1 MGITSRTQCDTR
13 EVGFPLFDIGA
24 GSSSRVGIKYA
35 HDNPTTRQ
43 PTTRAATKRSR
54 RSCASGGKKC
64 FSDGGPSEV
73 FRGLCRLFLKPVS
86 PFFLDQSIRL
96 GRLSR
101 AWPPGCNHGGKPNI
115 THNHYAIII
124 HLLVFLLFAE
134 YALAESKAVYSV
146 ELHLC
151 VNSH

>member
-1 MGITSRTQCDTR
+1 MTRVRLAFHCLTLALAAAAGWALNMHTTTQQ
-13 EVGFPLFDIGA
+13 LA
-24 GSSSRVGIKYA
+24 S
-35 HDNPTTRQ
+35 RQ
-43 PTTRAATKRSR
+43 PGRQQKGAAVRARAAVRNVLVMAVLQR
-54 RSCASGGKKC
+54 FFGVFAGC
-64 FSDGGPSEV
+64 FFKTGV
-73 FRGLCRLFLKPVS
+73 T
-86 PFFLDQSIRL
+86 FFLDQSIRL

-146 ELHLC
+146 KLHLC